1 MPIVSLDQT
10 KNLLTNLP
18 TGVRI
23 ELTKLPSGE
32 VAVLPVTT
40 QEMPKTKA
48 QIIAEEFANLTD
60 KSISLSEASRK
71 YSKELGVKIPH
82 ANFSRWATAGII
94 EVKGNDGFRLL
105 VREADVAYCA
115 KIYKEKFEQ
124 HGGNLRGVTL
134 FDADGNPYQMKYPDL
149 AERKR
154 ESRRRKKQN

>member
-1 MPIVSLDQT
+1 MPIVSVDQT

-18 TGVRI
+18 VGVRI

-40 QEMPKTKA
+40 QEMPKTKD
-48 QIIAEEFANLTD
+48 QIIEEEFSDLTD

-71 YSKELGVKIPH
+71 YSKDGIKLSH
-82 ANFSRWATAGII
+82 TNFSYWVKAEII
-94 EVKGNDGFRLL
+94 EVKERDGFRVM

-124 HGGNLRGVTL
+124 NGGNLQGVRL
-134 FDADGNPYQMKYPDL
+134 FDAEGNPYQMKYPEL

-154 ESRRRKKQN
+154 ASRRRKKQN